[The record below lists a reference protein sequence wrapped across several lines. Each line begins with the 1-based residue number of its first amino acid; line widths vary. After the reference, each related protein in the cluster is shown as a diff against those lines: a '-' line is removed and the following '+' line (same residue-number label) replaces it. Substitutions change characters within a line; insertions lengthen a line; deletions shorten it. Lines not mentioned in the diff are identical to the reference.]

1 MSTSPPPST
10 ARALRS
16 TTRNPLRRPRQSDG
30 DSLQRTAPR
39 RKRSKLSATTFT
51 SRDGTEET
59 ETESRESNTRPPST
73 APSGSTKGWS
83 VSRSMVA
90 PTEMPI
96 HGSRRTT
103 VLPKHRPLKGDG
115 ATTLTQNDVYS
126 VKLLPS
132 TPTELKG
139 VHYRGSLLSLGS
151 GLGHQHTRDQ
161 HLALAVTK
169 DKAVVWDYTSHAACA
184 GPAVRTFDLPASLHP
199 RLATAQELPFGALV
213 PGSTAGGGGDVGL
226 LVVNATGKAVYW
238 PSIERAAAKGLLFQ
252 DKAKEDKG
260 VEGKVEGLSYNES
273 VTSLTATGPSVY
285 LLTTCT
291 GRIAQLTLHNQLGQ
305 PAIIS
310 KLLPNNHGPTQGFG
324 STSSF
329 SIGGLTSWLPTAISL
344 SGSGSGG
351 ATGGRSIVGLRTRAI
366 GTKAQKT
373 EVISLT
379 KEGGLTMFSVDT
391 RGGGGQTYDGSTRV
405 DLREVLARELGRDDE
420 VVMHDLAFASSP
432 HSTVGNGRSGMEVA
446 KMGTNDELAVWV
458 LCSAG
463 GNAYLVQLRIVD
475 FSATVERVN
484 TLQSLMGARTGG
496 KEVELKLMLPAT
508 AGTAFVV
515 CGGKGVAVVD
525 ISGPEGFEE
534 EDPNAQLHGESYLE
548 LADQHKG
555 KEEVV
560 WFKGGAD
567 AVLDAVAEDSRT
579 ASPDSKLI
587 VFVKGVGV
595 VRINA
600 TGGRENNSVDVKG
613 RIEQAVFYG
622 ALQGAEKILDFRIK
636 HDGWQEFERAM
647 LRISDEV
654 LRSDTSFISPAT
666 TSVEAHLEF
675 RMRALRAL
683 VDCGSANYSQ
693 QISREVRWRLLA
705 DAEKVSAALEMW
717 RVFSE
722 HCGGGEVKRTATVV
736 DELVALLDMQTG
748 GDEDGSA
755 DDRVRRFFVK
765 GLSRVNYLLSH
776 ISGLVTALKAD
787 AGMSEKTTRCVDQ
800 ADELWSRA
808 LNAAFAFR
816 AENAETVYGLEVA
829 DLAGVPELWT
839 STKAMLKAGS
849 EIPKLSGEFARVI
862 YEKGGTEVDSIKRI
876 LSINPELI
884 ELGCRIWRE
893 SIAWVAANG
902 EQRVADEM
910 RRAYDEDRYKL
921 IRTLPSI
928 GSSEQGMQLA
938 ERYRDMGTLT
948 ELVVGETQYYLEE
961 LSNPNMSTAES
972 DIATGL
978 LQEMTERIGRYF
990 DKFGEDWADAF
1001 FDQAFSNGGD
1011 GKAGVMVER
1020 AQTNWPN
1027 ALTRYLR
1034 KDPAGT
1040 KRKICWFNDIGAC
1053 EDFRRAGETLA
1064 AAALERETRLWAK
1077 KVELSLSKL
1086 ALLAAQEQLGE
1097 LVDTVN
1103 IPTAQLRISGVQERV
1118 YEHVRQECMG
1128 ALDRDAEV
1136 LLAMDTFGKKVED
1149 YGSLKQVL
1157 AVHLEQ
1163 LLNHDA
1169 LSPEELID
1177 VLTLMDNYI
1186 VKDPIDR
1193 PVASLNGTEFSLAL
1207 EVLDA
1212 AAPSMPQARFETL
1225 LQLIWKR
1232 CYIYDDWSIIT
1243 SEEKGSTDDDVQERL
1258 RGTAPWRTMFPLQD
1272 SATTSRPD
1280 SPVRVLEPSDCVGAA
1295 CRAEDLAHRF
1305 PNRDLL
1311 DPIVQDNQIQDEIL
1325 LGYVADR
1332 SLDAWIQGCQ
1342 ASVKMA
1348 VEQKAEELAEY
1359 RHRERIVHIN
1369 ARERE
1374 EKLSGMQ
1381 NGFNGVKGVAV
1392 ANGHTNGHGIHAGA
1406 DIEMS

>member
-1 MSTSPPPST
+1 
-10 ARALRS
+10 
-16 TTRNPLRRPRQSDG
+16 
-30 DSLQRTAPR
+30 
-39 RKRSKLSATTFT
+39 
-51 SRDGTEET
+51 
-59 ETESRESNTRPPST
+59 
-73 APSGSTKGWS
+73 
-83 VSRSMVA
+83 
-90 PTEMPI
+90 MPI

-132 TPTELKG
+132 TPIELKG
-139 VHYRGSLLSLGS
+139 VQYRGSLLSLGS

-226 LVVNATGKAVYW
+226 LAVSATGKAVYW

-273 VTSLTATGPSVY
+273 ITSLTATGPAVY
-285 LLTTCT
+285 LLTTSS

-310 KLLPNNHGPTQGFG
+310 QLLPNNHGSTQGFR
-324 STSSF
+324 SASSF

-344 SGSGSGG
+344 SGSGGG
-351 ATGGRSIVGLRTRAI
+351 TGGRSIVGLRTRAI
-366 GTKAQKT
+366 GTKTQKT
-373 EVISLT
+373 EILSLT
-379 KEGGLTMFSVDT
+379 REGGLSRFSLDA
-391 RGGGGQTYDGSTRV
+391 RGGGQAHNESTRV
-405 DLREVLARELGRDDE
+405 DIRAALAQDLGESEE
-420 VVMHDLAFASSP
+420 VVMHDLAFVSSSQ
-432 HSTVGNGRSGMEVA
+432 STVGNGRSNMEVA
-446 KMGTNDELAVWV
+446 KMGMNDELAVWV
-458 LCSAG
+458 LCSVG
-463 GNAYLVQLRIVD
+463 GNGYLVQLRIVD
-475 FSATVERVN
+475 VSAIVERVI
-484 TLQSLMGARTGG
+484 TLQSLMGARMGLAEAG
-496 KEVELKLMLPAT
+496 LRLVLPAA

-525 ISGPEGFEE
+525 IFGPESVDE
-534 EDPNAQLHGESYLE
+534 EDPNTQLHGESYLE
-548 LADQHKG
+548 IADQQKG

-567 AVLDAVAEDSRT
+567 TVLDAVAEDSRT
-579 ASPDSKLI
+579 GGPDSKLI

-600 TGGRENNSVDVKG
+600 TGGRETNSVDVKG

-622 ALQGAEKILDFRIK
+622 ALQGADKILDFGIK
-636 HDGWQEFERAM
+636 HDGRQEFERAI

-654 LRSDTSFISPAT
+654 LRSDTPFISPAT

-683 VDCGSANYSQ
+683 VDCGRANSSQ

-705 DAEKVSAALEMW
+705 NAEKVSAALEMW

-765 GLSRVNYLLSH
+765 GLSRVDYFLSH
-776 ISGLVTALKAD
+776 ISGLVRALKAD
-787 AGMSEKTTRCVDQ
+787 GGMSEKTVGCVEQ
-800 ADELWSRA
+800 ADEMWSRA
-808 LNAAFAFR
+808 LNSAFAFR

-862 YEKGGTEVDSIKRI
+862 YERGGTEVDSIKRI
-876 LSINPELI
+876 LSVNPELI

-961 LSNPNMSTAES
+961 LSNPNMSPAES

-990 DKFGEDWADAF
+990 EKFGEDWADAF
-1001 FDQAFSNGGD
+1001 FDQAFSSGD

-1020 AQTNWPN
+1020 AQTNWPD

-1040 KRKICWFNDIGAC
+1040 KRKICWFNDISAD

-1136 LLAMDTFGKKVED
+1136 LLAMDTFGKKVDD
-1149 YGSLKQVL
+1149 YESLKQVL

-1163 LLNHDA
+1163 LLNHDT

-1177 VLTLMDNYI
+1177 VLTLMDNYT
-1186 VKDPIDR
+1186 VKDPIDQ

-1258 RGTAPWRTMFPLQD
+1258 RSTAPWRTMFPLQD
-1272 SATTSRPD
+1272 NPIRPD
-1280 SPVRVLEPSDCVGAA
+1280 SAIRVLEPSDCVGAA

-1311 DPIVQDNQIQDEIL
+1311 DPIIHDNQIQDEIL

-1332 SLDAWIQGCQ
+1332 SLDDWIQGCQ
-1342 ASVKMA
+1342 ASVKAA

-1359 RHRERIVHIN
+1359 RHRERIVHKN

-1381 NGFNGVKGVAV
+1381 NGVNGVNGAKRGAM
-1392 ANGHTNGHGIHAGA
+1392 ANGHTNGHGIHA
-1406 DIEMS
+1406 DPDVEMS

>member
-51 SRDGTEET
+51 STRDETE
-59 ETESRESNTRPPST
+59 ETESRESSTRPPST
-73 APSGSTKGWS
+73 APARSTKGRS
-83 VSRSMVA
+83 VSRSMGA

-132 TPTELKG
+132 TPIELKG
-139 VHYRGSLLSLGS
+139 VQYRGSLLSLGS

-169 DKAVVWDYTSHAACA
+169 DKAVVWDYTSHAACS
-184 GPAVRTFDLPASLHP
+184 GPAVRTFDLPTSLHP
-199 RLATAQELPFGALV
+199 RLSTAQELPFGSLV

-226 LVVNATGKAVYW
+226 LVVSATGKAVYW

-260 VEGKVEGLSYNES
+260 VEGKVEGLSHNE
-273 VTSLTATGPSVY
+273 TITNLTATGPAVY
-285 LLTTCT
+285 LLSTST

-310 KLLPNNHGPTQGFG
+310 QLLPNNHGSTQGFG

-344 SGSGSGG
+344 SGSGG
-351 ATGGRSIVGLRTRAI
+351 ATGGRSIVGLRTRTI

-391 RGGGGQTYDGSTRV
+391 RGGGGQPYEGRTRV
-405 DLREVLARELGRDDE
+405 DLREVLARELGE
-420 VVMHDLAFASSP
+420 AGGSEAEMHDLAFASS
-432 HSTVGNGRSGMEVA
+432 SQNTVGNGRSGMEVA
-446 KMGTNDELAVWV
+446 KMRTNDELAVWV
-458 LCSAG
+458 LCSVG

-475 FSATVERVN
+475 VSANVERVI
-484 TLQSLMGARTGG
+484 TLQSLMGARTG
-496 KEVELKLMLPAT
+496 VEEAGLKLMLPA
-508 AGTAFVV
+508 AGSTAFVV
-515 CGGKGVAVVD
+515 CGCQGVAVVD
-525 ISGPEGFEE
+525 LSSSSDIAEGA
-534 EDPNAQLHGESYLE
+534 DPNAQLHEESYLE
-548 LADQHKG
+548 LSDQPRQD
-555 KEEVV
+555 VV
-560 WFKGGAD
+560 WFKGGVD
-567 AVLDAVAEDSRT
+567 VVLDAVIEEPRT
-579 ASPDSKLI
+579 GGADSKLI

-600 TGGRENNSVDVKG
+600 TGGRETNLVNVKG

-622 ALQGAEKILDFRIK
+622 ALQGADKTLDFGIE
-636 HDGWQEFERAM
+636 HDGRQEFERAM
-647 LRISDEV
+647 LRVSDEV
-654 LRSDTSFISPAT
+654 LRSDTPFISPAT

-683 VDCGSANYSQ
+683 IDCGRANSSQ

-705 DAEKVSAALEMW
+705 NAEKVSAALEMW

-765 GLSRVNYLLSH
+765 GLSQVNYFLSH
-776 ISGLVTALKAD
+776 ISGLVRAIKAD
-787 AGMSEKTTRCVDQ
+787 GGMSEKTIRCVDQ
-800 ADELWSRA
+800 ADEMWSRA

-816 AENAETVYGLEVA
+816 AENAEIVYGLEVA

-839 STKAMLKAGS
+839 SIKAMLRAGS

-902 EQRVADEM
+902 EQRVADDM

-928 GSSEQGMQLA
+928 GIAEQGMQLA

-961 LSNPNMSTAES
+961 LTNPNMSPAES
-972 DIATGL
+972 DVATGL
-978 LQEMTERIGRYF
+978 LQEITERIGRYF
-990 DKFGEDWADAF
+990 EKFGEDWADAF
-1001 FDQAFSNGGD
+1001 FDQAFSSGGD

-1020 AQTNWPN
+1020 AQTNWPD

-1034 KDPAGT
+1034 KDSAGT
-1040 KRKICWFNDIGAC
+1040 KRKICWFNDISAC

-1064 AAALERETRLWAK
+1064 AAALERETRLWAM

-1097 LVDTVN
+1097 LVDAVN

-1136 LLAMDTFGKKVED
+1136 LLAMDTLGKKVD
-1149 YGSLKQVL
+1149 DFGSLKQVL
-1157 AVHLEQ
+1157 AVNLEQ

-1177 VLTLMDNYI
+1177 VLTLMDNYT

-1193 PVASLNGTEFSLAL
+1193 PVASLNGTEFFLAL
-1207 EVLDA
+1207 EVLNA

-1243 SEEKGSTDDDVQERL
+1243 SGGHEKGSTDEDVQEHL
-1258 RGTAPWRTMFPLQD
+1258 RSTAAWGTIFHLQD
-1272 SATTSRPD
+1272 SAMTSRPD
-1280 SPVRVLEPSDCVGAA
+1280 SAIRVLEPSDCVGAA

-1311 DPIVQDNQIQDEIL
+1311 DPIIHDNQIQDEIL

-1332 SLDAWIQGCQ
+1332 SLDDWIQGCQ
-1342 ASVKMA
+1342 ASVKAA

-1359 RHRERIVHIN
+1359 RHRERIVHKN

-1381 NGFNGVKGVAV
+1381 NGVNGTKRGAV
-1392 ANGHTNGHGIHAGA
+1392 ANGHTNGHGIHAEP
-1406 DIEMS
+1406 DVEMS